1 MRSVVKAR
9 FVRGARGVGK
19 MSAHVDYIR
28 HRAGP
33 DRGGGEGRPIFDAS
47 LRENIGSDEVKKCFR
62 EVLEDS
68 NQRSPL
74 VAHKLILS
82 PGLNAVDL
90 QDYTREIMDK
100 LGSEKGLDLTWYA
113 VKHENTENNH
123 AHVVVLGLDKNG
135 VEVSFGRRDLDR
147 IRDLGDR
154 YIEREHQLE
163 RYLQRETDR
172 VLLSREGKYD
182 YDRQGDQE
190 FQRLVGDVYR
200 QRKEIEP
207 VREPARDAEKEIA
220 DPGSSSAAGSGAP
233 NKKRKYI
240 EWSKEKAVE
249 KLPEDEKIVA
259 HGKTYSRFS
268 SSEDLEKLDEYLK
281 EDYSRYLPKEQYG
294 MLGTWRTAKEK
305 FGEDFYEKQ
314 AKYKHDK
321 KYNKGYD
328 KEGYD
333 KDSKAAR
340 DIEEHRLLD
349 KELRRSLN
357 ISDSRYQKMS
367 RQEYKYVSRG
377 RLTEEHVHYSSI
389 QNIARL
395 ELLKEKFP
403 ERAQEFDSEIAE
415 VRKYDLQQLKDRG
428 WESFDELVNGKPA
441 ERVKGRKRGSEKE
454 TQEGREAD
462 ETKEKGEEQGKDREK
477 EHKDLN
483 RENLEGDDRNV
494 STSKDIGKESKE
506 GKESRDV
513 GEKSVQELTKETGKE
528 LDRSGVEQL
537 EGQTKDKG
545 AGQRDAAANA
555 EARNSMDAHGR
566 VEGIQQD
573 QSRDDKE
580 QDRGDDDSDG
590 RGR

>member
-9 FVRGARGVGK
+9 YVRGGRGVGK
-19 MSAHVDYIR
+19 MAAHVDYIQ

-33 DRGGGEGRPIFDAS
+33 DRGGGDGRPIFDAS
-47 LRENIGSDEVKKCFR
+47 RASIRSDEVKHGFR
-62 EVLEDS
+62 EILDES
-68 NQRSPL
+68 RQRSPL
-74 VAHKLILS
+74 IAHKLILS

-90 QDYTREIMDK
+90 RDYTREIMDK

-123 AHVVVLGLDKNG
+123 AHVVVLGRDKNG
-135 VEVSFGRRDLDR
+135 IEVSISKRDLDR
-147 IRDLGDR
+147 IRDIGDR

-163 RYLQRETDR
+163 RYLQRESDR
-172 VLLSREGKYD
+172 ALLTRSYE
-182 YDRQGDQE
+182 RQGDYE

-200 QRKEIEP
+200 KRDEL
-207 VREPARDAEKEIA
+207 EPAEGKERDSGREESDGREAEQSDKERS
-220 DPGSSSAAGSGAP
+220 DSSSGAGSGSG
-233 NKKRKYI
+233 KKRKYI
-240 EWSKEKAVE
+240 EWSQEKAVE
-249 KLPEDEKIVA
+249 KLPEGEKIVA
-259 HGKTYSRFS
+259 NGKTYSRFS

-281 EDYSRYLPKEQYG
+281 ADYSHYLPKEQYG

-305 FGEDFYEKQ
+305 YGDDCYEKQ

-328 KEGYD
+328 KEG
-333 KDSKAAR
+333 KAAR

-415 VRKYDLQQLKDRG
+415 VRKYDVQQLKDRG

-441 ERVKGRKRGSEKE
+441 ERAKGRKQDEK
-454 TQEGREAD
+454 D
-462 ETKEKGEEQGKDREK
+462 SKEQDG
-477 EHKDLN
+477 EHKDPS
-483 RENLEGDDRNV
+483 RENLEDDGLD
-494 STSKDIGKESKE
+494 SKNRDLDRENRIGREDKEA
-506 GKESRDV
+506 V
-513 GEKSVQELTKETGKE
+513 EKSASEISKETGKE
-528 LDRSGVEQL
+528 LDRSEGEQL
-537 EGQTKDKG
+537 EGQAREKSVG
-545 AGQRDAAANA
+545 RDQSAANA
-555 EARNSMDAHGR
+555 EARNSMEAHGQ
-566 VEGIQQD
+566 VESIQQD

-580 QDRGDDDSDG
+580 QDRGDDDIGG
-590 RGR
+590 RGH